1 MPTSPNVKVNSGVTL
16 VTTAET
22 VLTTTVARQ
31 VNAPSSIGQY
41 ISGVINVTAGAGTTA
56 FVVRVRAGSDL
67 TGAVIGGPETV
78 AATASVNANV
88 AYAQMDF
95 VNNAQVQYTVTIQQT
110 GATGNGTVNF
120 VSLSEQTANT
130 AGA

>member
-1 MPTSPNVKVNSGVTL
+1 MSSPNVGVGSGITL

-22 VLTTTVARQ
+22 VLTTTAQRP
-31 VNAPSSIGQY
+31 VNAPASIGQY

-56 FVVRVRAGSDL
+56 FVVRVRAGNGLS
-67 TGAVIGGPETV
+67 GAVIGGPETV

-95 VNNAQVQYTVTIQQT
+95 TLSGNVQYTVTIQQT

-120 VSLSEQTANT
+120 VSLAEQTANT
-130 AGA
+130 TGA